1 MAEGVRIKSIG
12 FTIDEDVFEE
22 LDDDPTVKTDGR
34 SAVQRRAVAE
44 FLVRAKA
51 AEISLSYSD
60 GCAATGGWTDE
71 ESDWLVDG
79 SVWATE

>member
-1 MAEGVRIKSIG
+1 MRIKSIRI
-12 FTIDEDVFEE
+12 TIDEDLLKE

-34 SAVQRRAVAE
+34 SAVLRRAIAE
-44 FLVRAKA
+44 ILARAKA
-51 AEISLSYSD
+51 AEISRSYSD
-60 GCAATGGWTDE
+60 GYAATGGWTDE